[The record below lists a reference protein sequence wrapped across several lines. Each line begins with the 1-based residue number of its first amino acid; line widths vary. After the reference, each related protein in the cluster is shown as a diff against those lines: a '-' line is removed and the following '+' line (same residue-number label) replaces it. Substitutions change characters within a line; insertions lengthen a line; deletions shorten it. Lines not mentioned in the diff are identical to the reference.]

1 MVIVG
6 PKKHHNLLKKNGFSR
21 RHSYGGSPNLRQ
33 KPENF
38 EPAID
43 FPVQFNFGSPYSSS
57 LTIFF
62 DFQDEVEHEKDQA
75 KTSFANRM

>member
-1 MVIVG
+1 MY
-6 PKKHHNLLKKNGFSR
+6 FCFR
-21 RHSYGGSPNLRQ
+21 GSPSLRQ

-62 DFQDEVEHEKDQA
+62 DFHDKSEHEMDQA
-75 KTSFANRM
+75 KTCFAKRM

>member
-6 PKKHHNLLKKNGFSR
+6 PKKHHNLDKKNGFSR
-21 RHSYGGSPNLRQ
+21 RHSYGGSPSLRQ

-62 DFQDEVEHEKDQA
+62 DFHDKSEHEMDQA
-75 KTSFANRM
+75 KTCFAKRM